1 MPSLS
6 SVRTL
11 STCCLLVAGFFT
23 EIAQQIHS
31 LRARGVRSS
40 HEARASA
47 SEARV
52 FRKSSGNAW
61 TTPPEIAFLVI
72 VIRLSYYTIARS
84 RKDCRSECASSM
96 CLSSPMPN
104 VQQWCAHVHLWGNS
118 ACYGWRCCSTF
129 GAKNTRPEGQICSLP
144 PKSRILTRRAQ
155 HPPWERASP
164 CSREPQ
170 VAGQNV
176 VSAARYLVARTN
188 LPQDRCKVAW

>member
-11 STCCLLVAGFFT
+11 STCCLLVSGFFT

-40 HEARASA
+40 HEALASA

-52 FRKSSGNAW
+52 FRKSSGNSW
-61 TTPPEIAFLVI
+61 TPPPEMSLLVR
-72 VIRLSYYTIARS
+72 VIRLSYYKIASLARIAGANGVFNVPVFS
-84 RKDCRSECASSM
+84 RAELTKMVCT
-96 CLSSPMPN
+96 
-104 VQQWCAHVHLWGNS
+104 
-118 ACYGWRCCSTF
+118 CSLVERLDLLPLAVLLMS
-129 GAKNTRPEGQICSLP
+129 GGKLPAKTGQIRSLP
-144 PKSRILTRRAQ
+144 MKIRILTRFAKQ
-155 HPPWERASP
+155 PPWERASP

-176 VSAARYLVARTN
+176 VSAARYLVARN
-188 LPQDRCKVAW
+188 SLPLDRCKVAW